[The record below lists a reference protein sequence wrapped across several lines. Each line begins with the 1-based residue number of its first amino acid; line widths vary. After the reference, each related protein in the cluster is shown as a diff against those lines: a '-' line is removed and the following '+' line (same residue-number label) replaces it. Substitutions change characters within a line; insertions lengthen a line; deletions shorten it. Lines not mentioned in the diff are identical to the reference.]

1 MRVVKERAN
10 AKINLYLDVIARRED
25 GFHDIKTVMH
35 SVSLF
40 DEIKLTYTPSKA
52 TRIRMM
58 VKGSRFLPV
67 DDRNLAVK
75 AAKLF
80 LETAGENAYIDISLE
95 KHIPV
100 SAGLA
105 GGSSDAAATLR
116 AMNKVFNRM
125 FTEKALYSMAAKL
138 GSDVPYCLY
147 GKTALCEGRGEIITK
162 LPDTLKLNILI
173 AASNERVSTPTAYG
187 ELDNIYSSFD
197 GSVKT
202 GGENSYKSLLSAIY
216 EGGKIDFPLYNV
228 FEEAVMPKCP
238 NSERIKARL
247 LELGATCALMSGS
260 GPSVFGIF
268 GSGEAAVS
276 AGDVLKSEGVNV
288 YLAKTV

>member
-10 AKINLYLDVIARRED
+10 AKINLYLDVISRRED

-40 DEIKLTYTPSKA
+40 DEIKLTYNQTKE
-52 TRIRMM
+52 TRVRMM
-58 VKGSRFLPV
+58 IEGNRFLPL

-75 AAKLF
+75 AVKLF
-80 LETAGENAYIDISLE
+80 LDTLGQSGSIDISMK

-116 AMNKVFNRM
+116 AMNKLFNRP
-125 FTEKALYSMAAKL
+125 FSEKALYGLAAKL

-162 LPDTLKLNILI
+162 LPDALKLFVVI
-173 AASNERVSTPTAYG
+173 AVSGERVSTPVAYG
-187 ELDNIYSSFD
+187 ELDELYSSFD
-197 GSVKT
+197 GTVKT
-202 GGENSYKSLLSAIY
+202 GGESHFANLIDTVSN
-216 EGGKIDFPLYNV
+216 GGKIDFPLYNI
-228 FEEAVMPKCP
+228 FEESVLPKCP
-238 NSERIKARL
+238 NSARIKARL
-247 LELGATCALMSGS
+247 TELSASAVLMSGS

-268 GSGEAAVS
+268 ESEEAAIY
-276 AGDVLKSEGVNV
+276 ARDALISEGVRA
-288 YLAKTV
+288 YYAKTV